1 MLLWGLLF
9 PMVKK
14 GYAVFGVGSGIGA
27 VGDILTFAG
36 IRFFL
41 CGIIIC
47 LYAAVK
53 NKASFR
59 QVKDHIV
66 PVLLSGLFAIIL
78 HYAFTYI
85 GLNLTGGS
93 KTAILKQLGAVFY
106 ICFAAWFFPEER
118 RSLKTVIGLVL
129 GFGGIIVINI
139 SPDRITFG
147 VGDVFIIAASF
158 CTVASNIISKKVFRY
173 TEPITSTGVSQL
185 FGGAVLLIA
194 GALSGG
200 SPAKFFPVNAAQ
212 LGVFSVIIIAS
223 VISYCLWF
231 VTVQKEKLS
240 KLFIIKFSEPLF
252 SALFSWL
259 IIDEDIFQWQY
270 LAAFVLIA
278 LGVCVADY
286 EGKKHIA
293 A

>member
-1 MLLWGLLF
+1 
-9 PMVKK
+9 MVKK

-47 LYAAVK
+47 LYAALK

-59 QVKDHIV
+59 QVKDHII
-66 PVLLSGLFAIIL
+66 PVLLSGFFAIIL

-106 ICFAAWFFPEER
+106 ICFAVWFFPEER

-139 SPDRITFG
+139 SPDRVTFG

-158 CTVASNIISKKVFRY
+158 CTVASNVISKKVFQY

-200 SPAKFFPVNAAQ
+200 SPVKFFPVNAVQ

-259 IIDEDIFQWQY
+259 IIDENIFQWQY
-270 LAAFVLIA
+270 LAAFVLIS

-286 EGKKHIA
+286 EGHKAQIRFSRVKR
-293 A
+293 